1 MPQIPPSPFRRGHCP
16 SAGTPMESGDG
27 LLSRVNLLGGRLDA
41 GQLINLADWA
51 EELGAPTLE
60 ITSRGKLQVRGFSAQ
75 SELLFTRKLVAAG
88 LARETAAAEAAR
100 HVICSVAADIDPKAL
115 HDPYAIAQQLDT
127 QLSTTPALW
136 QLPSKFLICIDG
148 GGGDLA
154 YKNADIRVDAISS
167 AKGIAYRIALA
178 GSRQSSVL
186 LGYCQVQHCVDA
198 IVILAKE
205 FLSINEQRKDK
216 ATRIKQLLN
225 DDTLALFKAIVR
237 DMLIEAQLTN
247 TEPTSTKLLGQQAG
261 WFGFAPPFGVM
272 SSDTTRG
279 LARLAAAHGHNE
291 FRVSPEKVILIPG
304 GRSDL
309 SAPLKALGMIVTDSD
324 SRLSLVA
331 CPGAPACLSGS
342 TATRSLAL
350 TLVEHIPDLF
360 DGELRTHFSG
370 CPKGC
375 ANPQAS
381 PITIVAQQGKFD
393 VIVKDRAT
401 PLNENRRVA
410 QNLSTEELVMRLSTL
425 SNTLEQARRDDE
437 SLSDCIARL
446 DIEQLKIDLNT

>member
-1 MPQIPPSPFRRGHCP
+1 MPQITPSPFRRGHCP

-27 LLSRVNLLGGRLDA
+27 LLSRVNLLGGRLDVS
-41 GQLINLADWA
+41 QLIDLADWA

-60 ITSRGKLQVRGFSAQ
+60 ITSRGKLQVRGLSAQ
-75 SELLFTRKLVAAG
+75 SETLFTRKLVATG

-100 HVICSVAADIDPKAL
+100 HVICSIAADIDPTAL
-115 HDPYAIAQQLDT
+115 HDPYAIAQQLDSH
-127 QLSTTPALW
+127 LSTTPPLW
-136 QLPSKFLICIDG
+136 KLPSKFLICIDG

-154 YKNADIRVDAISS
+154 DKSADIRVDAISS

-178 GSRQSSVL
+178 GSRQSAVL
-186 LGYCQVQHCVDA
+186 LGYCQVQSCID
-198 IVILAKE
+198 VIIFLATT

-225 DDTLALFKAIVR
+225 DDTFALFKTSVS
-237 DMLIEAQLTN
+237 DLLINVKPIN
-247 TEPTSTKLLGQQAG
+247 TERTSAKLLGQQAG

-272 SSDTTRG
+272 SSDTARG

-304 GRSDL
+304 GSSDL
-309 SAPLKALGMIVTDSD
+309 SAPLEAQGMIVTNGDP
-324 SRLSLVA
+324 RLSLVA

-350 TLVEHIPDLF
+350 TLAKQIPALF

-393 VIVKDRAT
+393 VIVNDRAT
-401 PLNENRRVA
+401 PFNEEKRIA
-410 QNLSTEELVMRLSTL
+410 HNLSTDELAMRLSTL
-425 SNTLEQARRDDE
+425 SNTLQQARRDDE

-446 DIEQLKIDLNT
+446 DIEQLKIKLNT

>member
-1 MPQIPPSPFRRGHCP
+1 MPQITPSPFRRGHCP

-27 LLSRVNLLGGRLDA
+27 LLSRVNLLGGRLDVS
-41 GQLINLADWA
+41 QLIDLADWA

-60 ITSRGKLQVRGFSAQ
+60 ITSRGKLQVRGLSAQ
-75 SELLFTRKLVAAG
+75 SETLFTRKLVATG

-100 HVICSVAADIDPKAL
+100 HVICSIAADIDPTAL
-115 HDPYAIAQQLDT
+115 HDPYAIAQQLDSH
-127 QLSTTPALW
+127 LSTTPPLW
-136 QLPSKFLICIDG
+136 KLPSKFLICIDG

-154 YKNADIRVDAISS
+154 DKSADIRVDAISS

-178 GSRQSSVL
+178 GSRQSAVL
-186 LGYCQVQHCVDA
+186 LGYCQVQSCID
-198 IVILAKE
+198 VIIFLATT

-216 ATRIKQLLN
+216 ATRIKQQRH
-225 DDTLALFKAIVR
+225 DDTFALFKTSVS
-237 DMLIEAQLTN
+237 DLLINVKPIN
-247 TEPTSTKLLGQQAG
+247 TERTSAKLLGQQAG

-272 SSDTTRG
+272 SSDTARG

-304 GRSDL
+304 GSSDL
-309 SAPLKALGMIVTDSD
+309 SAPLEAQGMIVTNGDP
-324 SRLSLVA
+324 RLSLVA

-350 TLVEHIPDLF
+350 TLAKQIPALF

-393 VIVKDRAT
+393 VIVNDRAT
-401 PLNENRRVA
+401 PFNEEKRIA
-410 QNLSTEELVMRLSTL
+410 HNLSTDELAMRLSTL
-425 SNTLEQARRDDE
+425 SNTLQQARRDDE

-446 DIEQLKIDLNT
+446 DIEQLKIKLNT

>member
-1 MPQIPPSPFRRGHCP
+1 MPQITPSPFRRGHCP

-27 LLSRVNLLGGRLDA
+27 LLSRVNLLGGRLDVS
-41 GQLINLADWA
+41 QLIDLADWA

-60 ITSRGKLQVRGFSAQ
+60 ITSRGKLQVRGLSAQ
-75 SELLFTRKLVAAG
+75 SETLFTRKLVATG

-100 HVICSVAADIDPKAL
+100 HVICSIAADIDPTAL
-115 HDPYAIAQQLDT
+115 HDPYAIAQQLDSH
-127 QLSTTPALW
+127 LSTTPPLW
-136 QLPSKFLICIDG
+136 KLPSKFLICIDG

-154 YKNADIRVDAISS
+154 DKSADIRVDAISS

-178 GSRQSSVL
+178 GSRQSAVL
-186 LGYCQVQHCVDA
+186 LGYCQVQSCID
-198 IVILAKE
+198 VIIFLATT

-225 DDTLALFKAIVR
+225 DDTFALFKTSVS
-237 DMLIEAQLTN
+237 DLLINVKPIN
-247 TEPTSTKLLGQQAG
+247 TERTSAKLLGQQAG

-272 SSDTTRG
+272 SSDTARG

-304 GRSDL
+304 GSSDL
-309 SAPLKALGMIVTDSD
+309 SAPLEAQGMIVTNGDP
-324 SRLSLVA
+324 RLSLVA

-350 TLVEHIPDLF
+350 TLAKQIPALF

-393 VIVKDRAT
+393 VIVNDRAT
-401 PLNENRRVA
+401 PLNEEKRIA
-410 QNLSTEELVMRLSTL
+410 HNLSTDELAMRLSTL
-425 SNTLEQARRDDE
+425 SNTLQQARRDDE

-446 DIEQLKIDLNT
+446 DIEQLKIKLNT

>member
-1 MPQIPPSPFRRGHCP
+1 MPQITPSPFRRGHCP

-27 LLSRVNLLGGRLDA
+27 LLSRVNLLGGRLDVS
-41 GQLINLADWA
+41 QLIDLADWA

-60 ITSRGKLQVRGFSAQ
+60 ITSRGKLQVRGLSAQ
-75 SELLFTRKLVAAG
+75 SETLFTRKLVAAD
-88 LARETAAAEAAR
+88 LARKTAAAEAAR
-100 HVICSVAADIDPKAL
+100 NIICSVAADIDPTAL
-115 HDPYAIAQQLDT
+115 HDPYTIAQQLDS

-136 QLPSKFLICIDG
+136 KLPSKFLICIDG
-148 GGGDLA
+148 GGRDLA
-154 YKNADIRVDAISS
+154 DKSADIRVDAISS

-178 GSRQSSVL
+178 GNRQSAVL
-186 LGYCQVQHCVDA
+186 LGYCQVQNCIDV
-198 IVILAKE
+198 IVLLATT
-205 FLSINEQRKDK
+205 FLSINEQCREK

-225 DDTLALFKAIVR
+225 DDTFALFKTSVS
-237 DMLIEAQLTN
+237 DLLISVKPIN
-247 TEPTSTKLLGQQAG
+247 TERTSAKLLGQQAG
-261 WFGFAPPFGVM
+261 WFGFARPFGVM
-272 SSDTTRG
+272 SSDTARG
-279 LARLAAAHGHNE
+279 LARVAATHGHHK

-309 SAPLKALGMIVTDSD
+309 SAPLEALDMIVTNGDP
-324 SRLSLVA
+324 RLSLVA

-350 TLVEHIPDLF
+350 TLAKQIPALF

-393 VIVKDRAT
+393 VIVNDRAT
-401 PLNENRRVA
+401 PFNEEKRIA
-410 QNLSTEELVMRLSTL
+410 HNLSTDELAMRLSTL
-425 SNTLEQARRDDE
+425 SNTLQQARRDDE

-446 DIEQLKIDLNT
+446 DIEQLKIKLNT

>member
-1 MPQIPPSPFRRGHCP
+1 MPQITPSPFRRGHCP

-27 LLSRVNLLGGRLDA
+27 LLSRVNLLGGRLDVS
-41 GQLINLADWA
+41 QLIDLADWA

-60 ITSRGKLQVRGFSAQ
+60 ITSRGKLQVRGLSAQ
-75 SELLFTRKLVAAG
+75 SETLFTRKLVAAG

-115 HDPYAIAQQLDT
+115 HAPYAIAQQLDT

-136 QLPSKFLICIDG
+136 KLPSKFLICIDG

-154 YKNADIRVDAISS
+154 YKSADIRVDAISS

-178 GSRQSSVL
+178 GSRQSAVP
-186 LGYCQVQHCVDA
+186 LGYCQVQSCID
-198 IVILAKE
+198 VIALLAKE

-216 ATRIKQLLN
+216 ATRVKQLLN
-225 DDTLALFKAIVR
+225 DDTFALFKTSVS
-237 DMLIEAQLTN
+237 DLLINVKPIN
-247 TEPTSTKLLGQQAG
+247 TERTSAKLLGQQAG

-272 SSDTTRG
+272 SSDTARG
-279 LARLAAAHGHNE
+279 LARLATAHGHHKC
-291 FRVSPEKVILIPG
+291 RVSPEKAVLIPG
-304 GRSDL
+304 GGNDL
-309 SAPLKALGMIVTDSD
+309 AAHLKKLGMITTNSD
-324 SRLSLVA
+324 PRLSLVA

-350 TLVEHIPDLF
+350 TLAEQIPALF
-360 DGELRTHFSG
+360 NGELRTHFSG

-393 VIVKDRAT
+393 VIVNDRAT

-410 QNLSTEELVMRLSTL
+410 QNLSTEELAMRLSTL
-425 SNTLEQARRDDE
+425 SNTLKQARHDDE
-437 SLSDCIARL
+437 SLSECIARL
-446 DIEQLKIDLNT
+446 DIEQLKIELNT